1 MAVEIALLA
10 KNVKSVYQAIMANI
24 VRMFA
29 ILVSAVNVILME
41 SAWKDVWSD
50 TKAKDVKNA
59 YLVIM
64 VKHVASDAT
73 DA

>member
-1 MAVEIALLA
+1 MEIDLLA

-29 ILVSAVNVILME
+29 ILVSAVNVTLMV

-64 VKHVASDAT
+64 VKRVASDAT